1 MSDDQETALECDLQY
16 IDKQLSGYVPLPIRQ
31 QILNK
36 MIADFPD
43 TLKNRLKALKKL
55 QLEGIKLE
63 AEFYAK
69 VHELEFEYHYKHSK
83 LFDKRER
90 IVNGTHEPT
99 AEESDFDLDVND
111 VSDKLSD
118 LKIYEI
124 ASKKVV
130 TASNIS
136 ADTTGIPDFW
146 LQIFRNVF
154 LLNEMVQDH
163 DEPALRH
170 LLDVKVIYLKDPM
183 GFVLEF
189 HFSPNEYF
197 SNSVLTKEYI
207 MSCEPKDDDPF
218 SFEGPDIISCN
229 GCKIDW
235 YKGKNLTMKIVRKK
249 QKHKSRDSMRTIT
262 KQVPNDSFFN
272 FFNPPK
278 ATDDCHSD
286 EEEDVQQLLQSDYE
300 IAHYLRERVIPR
312 AVLYYTG
319 EGIEDEEEGDDD
331 EEEEEDEGSF
341 EEEEDEDETPNKGKK
356 MGKGENPECKQQ

>member
-1 MSDDQETALECDLQY
+1 MSDDPEAIDCDMLEY
-16 IDKQLSGYVPLPIRQ
+16 PGYVPLAIRQ

-43 TLKNRLKALKKL
+43 TVKNRLKALKKL

-69 VHELEFEYHYKHSK
+69 VHELEFEYHSRHLNLYT
-83 LFDKRER
+83 KREE
-90 IVNGTHEPT
+90 IVNGMHEPT
-99 AEESDFDLDVND
+99 EEESDFNLGDVND
-111 VSDKLSD
+111 ISDKLSEM
-118 LKIYEI
+118 KIYES
-124 ASKKVV
+124 ASKKIA
-130 TASNIS
+130 TATNLSP
-136 ADTTGIPDFW
+136 DTSGIPDFW

-154 LLNEMVQDH
+154 LLNEMVQEH

-189 HFSPNEYF
+189 HFAPNEYF

-207 MSCEPKDDDPF
+207 MSCEPKEDDPF
-218 SFEGPDIISCN
+218 SFEGPEITSCT

-278 ATDDCHSD
+278 PGEDCNSD
-286 EEEDVQQLLQSDYE
+286 EEEDVEQLLQSDYE
-300 IAHYLRERVIPR
+300 IAHYIRERVIPR

-319 EGIEDEEEGDDD
+319 EGIEDEEDVDDDD
-331 EEEEEDEGSF
+331 EEEEEDEGDI
-341 EEEEDEDETPNKGKK
+341 EEEEDEDAPVKGKK
-356 MGKGENPECKQQ
+356 TCYRRES